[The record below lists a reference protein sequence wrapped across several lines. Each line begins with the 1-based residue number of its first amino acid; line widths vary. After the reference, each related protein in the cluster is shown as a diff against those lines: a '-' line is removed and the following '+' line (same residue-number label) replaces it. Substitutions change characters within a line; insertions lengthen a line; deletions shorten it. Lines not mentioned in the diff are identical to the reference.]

1 MPLLNTITTP
11 YAEAFLQVA
20 ESRNEV
26 DEVVTQAKSILE
38 LWNTCPEFS
47 DAMASPVLEVNQ
59 KKAALEKLFSNEVT
73 PSFLNLLKLLADRQ
87 RIGLLNSVLERLL
100 EIYREQRNIALATI
114 TSASALNDDQQSEL
128 LKKVQSIAGT
138 DNLEIDLKVDSELIG
153 GFVVNVGSKVIDA
166 SIAGQVRRLGLALA
180 KVSQSFSDFLPLFLP
195 FHLPQ
200 LQLIP
205 WFLYVPTRSVQ
216 SLNSRLLITI
226 SQYL

>member
-26 DEVVTQAKSILE
+26 DEVINQAKSILQ
-38 LWNTCPEFS
+38 LWNDSPEFS
-47 DAMASPVLEVNQ
+47 DAMSSPVLEVNQ
-59 KKAALEKLFSNEVT
+59 KKSALEKLFAKEVS

-100 EIYREQRNIALATI
+100 EIYREQKNIALATI
-114 TSASALNDDQQSEL
+114 TSASALSEDQQSEL

-180 KVSQSFSDFLPLFLP
+180 KVS
-195 FHLPQ
+195 
-200 LQLIP
+200 
-205 WFLYVPTRSVQ
+205 
-216 SLNSRLLITI
+216 
-226 SQYL
+226 

>member
-26 DEVVTQAKSILE
+26 DEVINQAKSILQ
-38 LWNTCPEFS
+38 LWNDSPEFS
-47 DAMASPVLEVNQ
+47 DAMSSPVLEVNQ
-59 KKAALEKLFSNEVT
+59 KKSALEKLFAKEVS

-100 EIYREQRNIALATI
+100 EIYREQKNIALATI
-114 TSASALNDDQQSEL
+114 TSASALSEDQQSEL

-180 KVSQSFSDFLPLFLP
+180 KV
-195 FHLPQ
+195 
-200 LQLIP
+200 
-205 WFLYVPTRSVQ
+205 T
-216 SLNSRLLITI
+216 
-226 SQYL
+226 